1 MRLPTLA
8 LTITILSLMGCSDQ
22 DASDKQAATPEK
34 PDDSKAIGVCAWDKP
49 GGSEDFFH
57 VDQAY
62 LTAQVVAGK
71 NQEVFKYAFGKGDI
85 IFGTAFTKDQGGGA
99 KVDADER
106 YTRMPRADATGPGEW
121 ANQIPLRPTGPNA
134 QACVECHNLPGED
147 GAGSNVANVH
157 RDPPPYTGDPKR
169 IIQRNTPH
177 LFGLGALQRLAEE
190 MTAELKAVQYAAADE
205 ACKTKQETKKDLTAK
220 GVYFGTITMSCASG
234 TAAVVNGGTHIEG
247 VEPDLVV
254 RPYEWKK
261 SVTFVRDFMRGAG
274 NNEIGMQAVEIVGKG
289 VDGDGDG
296 KVDELSVGDLTSFA
310 VYMAAQPRPTTKLEL
325 EKLKL
330 IAPLKPEERDQI
342 ARGGKLFADI
352 GCASCHQP
360 KLALQDPI
368 FKEPSQSPDYRDK
381 PGTMPVDLAK
391 EGVDPDH
398 PVTFDL
404 TRDQQDNVLCQGGKE
419 IRLGAFDKV
428 GGQTVVELYGD
439 LKRHYMGDALA
450 EPINE
455 LGTGHMGYVPYDK
468 ADAIM
473 PYEPSEED
481 AKATFGTKELWG
493 TACTGPWMHDGRATT
508 LREAILLHGGEADKS
523 RQAFAALEESG
534 KKDVIGFLGNLV
546 IYLKKAG
553 DQQLGSLS
561 DSCEVK
567 D

>member
-1 MRLPTLA
+1 MRLPKFA
-8 LTITILSLMGCSDQ
+8 LTITILTLIGCSDQ
-22 DASDKQAATPEK
+22 KTGDTQASHTENSEKQA
-34 PDDSKAIGVCAWDKP
+34 SIGVCAWDKP
-49 GGSEDFFH
+49 SGSDEFFH
-57 VDQAY
+57 VDQNY
-62 LTAQVVAGK
+62 LTAQVSAGK
-71 NQEVFKYAFGKGDI
+71 NQDVFKYAFNKGDI
-85 IFGTAFTKDQGGGA
+85 IFGTEFTKDQGGGA
-99 KVDADER
+99 RVDADES

-121 ANQIPLRPTGPNA
+121 ANQMPPRPTGPNA

-147 GAGSNVANVH
+147 GAGGIVGNVH

-190 MTAELKAVQYAAADE
+190 MTVELKAIQHAAAE
-205 ACKTKQETKKDLTAK
+205 ESCQTKQEVAKNLSSK
-220 GVYFGTITMSCASG
+220 GVNFGVIILDCSSG
-234 TAAVVNGGTHIEG
+234 TAVVSTRSKIEG
-247 VEPDLVV
+247 IEADLVV

-289 VDGDGDG
+289 ADGDGDG
-296 KVDELSVGDLTSFA
+296 KVDELSVGDLTAFA

-330 IAPLKPEERDQI
+330 IAPLKADEREQI
-342 ARGGKLFADI
+342 ARGGKLFNDI

-360 KLALQDPI
+360 KLLLHDPI
-368 FKEPSQSPDYRDK
+368 FKEPSQYADYRDK
-381 PGTMPVDLAK
+381 PGTMPVDLAQ
-391 EGVDPDH
+391 EGVDPAH

-404 TRDQQDNVLCQGGKE
+404 TRDQQDNVLCLGKKE
-419 IRLGAFDKV
+419 IRLGSFEQV
-428 GGQTVVELYGD
+428 NGETVVELYGD
-439 LKRHYMGDALA
+439 LKRHFMGDQLA

-455 LGTGHMGYVPYDK
+455 LGTGHMGYVPYDS
-468 ADAIM
+468 ANAIM
-473 PYEPSEED
+473 PHESLEEE

-493 TACTGPWMHDGRATT
+493 TACTGPWLHDGRATT

-523 RQAFAALEESG
+523 QQAFVKLEESG
-534 KKDVIGFLGNLV
+534 KKDVIAFLGNLV

-553 DQQLGSLS
+553 DQQLGTLA
-561 DSCEVK
+561 DSCAVK